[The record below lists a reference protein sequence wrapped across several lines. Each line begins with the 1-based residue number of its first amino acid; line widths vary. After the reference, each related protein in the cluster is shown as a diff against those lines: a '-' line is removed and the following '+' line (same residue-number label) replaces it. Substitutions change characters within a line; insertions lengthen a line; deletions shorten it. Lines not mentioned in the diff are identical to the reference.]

1 MSQVKKPVID
11 VVIPAHKKDLETL
24 NHCIKGIRKNGASI
38 RRIIVISKEKYTEE
52 AEWFDESLFPFSYQ
66 EISDILSG
74 NDVGWHFQ
82 QLLKLYSPLVIPNI
96 SENVLVLDADTVFLR
111 KVKFFSKEGLPLYN
125 LSKDKN
131 LENSPF
137 HQITLKHIKKI
148 LPDISK
154 KLPKEFE
161 NISGICHHMLLQKH
175 MIKELFVRVESYD
188 KNGDSFYKVFLK
200 NREQSYAV
208 AEYNLYFY
216 FLISLHPQS
225 YKIRILNYKNTS
237 DFNPWKYRWRLK
249 YHYCSFHSYMRNEK
263 NNFWKIFSK
272 KIGRILFINQWNIG
286 ILNFPIQEIL
296 HQDIKIKW
304 LDNPCKVTFY
314 ADPFGFEIDSKQFV
328 VFEEYSQIK
337 KRGVISIASLTKD
350 MKLAD
355 KKILLDDKKHL
366 SYPFVINQKGSIF
379 IICESRKSNRLSLY
393 EIDQNNLTAK
403 KIRDII
409 VGKKIIDPTI
419 LFHQGKFWMFY
430 TTDDESESK
439 LHIAFSNSLFDE
451 FKEHPKNPVK
461 VDLFSARP
469 AGTTFIINGE
479 IYRPA
484 QNCTREYGSSVVINK
499 ITELSEENFSEEFV
513 KEIKMDKQSPY
524 RHGLHTISEF
534 GSLTLIDGK
543 RRVFVI
549 YKPLISLLRNLARI
563 IK

>member
-11 VVIPAHKKDLETL
+11 VAIPAHKKDLETL
-24 NHCIKGIRKNGASI
+24 NYCIKGIRKNGASI

-74 NDVGWHFQ
+74 SDVGWHFQ

-111 KVKFFSKEGLPLYN
+111 KVKFFSKEGLSLYN

-161 NISGICHHMLLQKH
+161 NISGICHHMLLQKN
-175 MIKELFVRVESYD
+175 MIKELFARVESYD

-249 YHYCSFHSYMRNEK
+249 YHYCSFHSYMRNKK
-263 NNFWKIFSK
+263 NNFWEIFSK
-272 KIGRILFINQWNIG
+272 KIGRIFFINQ
-286 ILNFPIQEIL
+286 
-296 HQDIKIKW
+296 
-304 LDNPCKVTFY
+304 
-314 ADPFGFEIDSKQFV
+314 
-328 VFEEYSQIK
+328 
-337 KRGVISIASLTKD
+337 
-350 MKLAD
+350 
-355 KKILLDDKKHL
+355 
-366 SYPFVINQKGSIF
+366 
-379 IICESRKSNRLSLY
+379 
-393 EIDQNNLTAK
+393 
-403 KIRDII
+403 
-409 VGKKIIDPTI
+409 
-419 LFHQGKFWMFY
+419 
-430 TTDDESESK
+430 
-439 LHIAFSNSLFDE
+439 
-451 FKEHPKNPVK
+451 
-461 VDLFSARP
+461 
-469 AGTTFIINGE
+469 
-479 IYRPA
+479 
-484 QNCTREYGSSVVINK
+484 
-499 ITELSEENFSEEFV
+499 
-513 KEIKMDKQSPY
+513 
-524 RHGLHTISEF
+524 
-534 GSLTLIDGK
+534 
-543 RRVFVI
+543 
-549 YKPLISLLRNLARI
+549 
-563 IK
+563 

>member
-11 VVIPAHKKDLETL
+11 VAIPAHKKDLETL
-24 NHCIKGIRKNGASI
+24 SHCIKGIRKNGASI
-38 RRIIVISKEKYTEE
+38 RRIIVISKEKYTKE

-175 MIKELFVRVESYD
+175 MIKDLFARVESYD

-208 AEYNLYFY
+208 AEYNFYFY

-237 DFNPWKYRWRLK
+237 DFNLWKYRWRLK

-263 NNFWKIFSK
+263 NNFWEIFSK
-272 KIGRILFINQWNIG
+272 KIGRTFFIN
-286 ILNFPIQEIL
+286 
-296 HQDIKIKW
+296 
-304 LDNPCKVTFY
+304 
-314 ADPFGFEIDSKQFV
+314 
-328 VFEEYSQIK
+328 
-337 KRGVISIASLTKD
+337 
-350 MKLAD
+350 
-355 KKILLDDKKHL
+355 
-366 SYPFVINQKGSIF
+366 
-379 IICESRKSNRLSLY
+379 
-393 EIDQNNLTAK
+393 
-403 KIRDII
+403 
-409 VGKKIIDPTI
+409 
-419 LFHQGKFWMFY
+419 
-430 TTDDESESK
+430 
-439 LHIAFSNSLFDE
+439 
-451 FKEHPKNPVK
+451 
-461 VDLFSARP
+461 
-469 AGTTFIINGE
+469 
-479 IYRPA
+479 
-484 QNCTREYGSSVVINK
+484 
-499 ITELSEENFSEEFV
+499 
-513 KEIKMDKQSPY
+513 
-524 RHGLHTISEF
+524 
-534 GSLTLIDGK
+534 
-543 RRVFVI
+543 
-549 YKPLISLLRNLARI
+549 
-563 IK
+563 